1 MGMIGTF
8 MQSMQAGLQAGYMA
22 ARRVYEE
29 PAQSHRKQTWL
40 NVSAAYA
47 LLWAYYNTSL
57 FDRSIMTY
65 ERGAS
70 AWNIWAAYKQHYTL
84 YRDIRLIYNPVRRLV
99 NFYAGQVYPGVLSI
113 DGKKLPDGI
122 PLAIPFSEDTP
133 DTLKAAIA
141 QFWQWSNWQ
150 SRKTVMIRY
159 GAALGSAL
167 VELVDDLERGIVS
180 SEIIWPGFISHMD
193 LDPAGNIKEYHLQY
207 LSQDEESGRTYTY
220 RKEVTK
226 DAFRYFKDD
235 EPFSYN
241 GQGST
246 ILNPYGF
253 VPAVWVKHED
263 VGGIQGSPAIAGS
276 LGKVDELNNLV
287 SHAHDQV
294 HKVIGAPMVLWTS
307 TNVRNMFQ
315 AAKRGVSEDEP
326 VPTSDQENM
335 MILKGS
341 SDGHVDSLAGNLP
354 LGEVI
359 LYVDRLLGE
368 IEQDHPE
375 LVFYKELR
383 AMSQVTG
390 PAASRLVGD
399 VANKLSEAAANYD
412 QASVRMFQMA
422 VAISGMRASSGA
434 WGNLNRQQQKFLSFN
449 LDSYER
455 GDLDFEIMPREMLR
469 PTRQEI
475 GMENELM
482 FKGVWYGWQAGVPP
496 EFVLREAGWTDDKIN
511 LLKQAMQANQQTQQ
525 AQQQSQQAQQVQQP
539 GQQGQLPVPPV
550 APGQGH

>member
-8 MQSMQAGLQAGYMA
+8 MQSMQAGLQAGYSA

-40 NVSAAYA
+40 NVSSAYA

-70 AWNIWAAYKQHYTL
+70 AWNIWSAYKQHYTL

-113 DGKKLPDGI
+113 DGKKLPDGV

-167 VELVDDLERGIVS
+167 VELVDDLERGVVS

-226 DAFRYFKDD
+226 ETFRYFKDD

-246 ILNPYGF
+246 IPNPYGF

-307 TNVRNMFQ
+307 TNVRNMFSAQ
-315 AAKRGVSEDEP
+315 KRGVSEDEP

-399 VANKLSEAAANYD
+399 VANRVSEAAANYD
-412 QASVRMFQMA
+412 QASQRLFQMA
-422 VAISGMRASSGA
+422 VAIGGMRASSGA
-434 WGNLNRQQQKFLSFN
+434 WGQLNRQQQKFLSFN

-455 GDLDFEIMPREMLR
+455 GDLDFEIMPRQVLT

-475 GMENELM
+475 GAENESM
-482 FKGVWYGWQAGVPP
+482 WRGVYFGHQAGVPA
-496 EFVLREAGWTDDKIN
+496 EFVLRQAGWTDDKI
-511 LLKQAMQANQQTQQ
+511 AMLTQ
-525 AQQQSQQAQQVQQP
+525 AQQQMVVAQASAARAQDVTALSGQGPQLPP
-539 GQQGQLPVPPV
+539 GIGQGQ
-550 APGQGH
+550 GR

>member
-1 MGMIGTF
+1 
-8 MQSMQAGLQAGYMA
+8 MQSMQAGLQAGYSA

-40 NVSAAYA
+40 NVSSAYA

-70 AWNIWAAYKQHYTL
+70 AWNIWSAYKQHYTL

-113 DGKKLPDGI
+113 DGKKLPDGV

-167 VELVDDLERGIVS
+167 VELVDDLERGVVS

-246 ILNPYGF
+246 IPNPYGF

-294 HKVIGAPMVLWTS
+294 HKVIGAPIVLWTS
-307 TNVRNMFQ
+307 TNVRNMFSAQ
-315 AAKRGVSEDEP
+315 KRGVSEDEP

-341 SDGHVDSLAGNLP
+341 ADGHVDSLAGNLP

-399 VANKLSEAAANYD
+399 VANRVSEAAANYD
-412 QASVRMFQMA
+412 QASQRLFQMA
-422 VAISGMRASSGA
+422 VAIGGMRASSGA
-434 WGNLNRQQQKFLSFN
+434 WGQLNRQQQKFLSFN

-455 GDLDFEIMPREMLR
+455 GDLDFEIMPRQVLT
-469 PTRQEI
+469 PTRMEI
-475 GMENELM
+475 GAENESM
-482 FKGVWYGWQAGVPP
+482 WRGVNFAHQAGVPA
-496 EFVLREAGWTDDKIN
+496 EFVLREAGWTEDKI
-511 LLKQAMQANQQTQQ
+511 AMLTQ
-525 AQQQSQQAQQVQQP
+525 AQQQMIAAQASVARTQDVTALTSQGTQLPP
-539 GQQGQLPVPPV
+539 GVSQGQ
-550 APGQGH
+550 GR